1 MGRAR
6 RERVPVAEA
15 SLSPEH
21 DAISPTASRYLE
33 AIFYID
39 AEGESVRAARLAEWL
54 GVAGATTAGAL
65 QRMAA
70 AGLIEV
76 SPSKEI
82 TLTTTGRTAAANIVR
97 RHRIAE
103 RWLTDW
109 VGLDWL
115 RADEEAS
122 KLEHALSDDV
132 ADRLHTLIG
141 SPLTCPHG
149 NPIPGVDAPQRNER
163 SLRTLGAGERSK
175 LSRISEVA
183 EHEVPELLRFLADN
197 RLFIGTEVEV
207 VQVSRGGGT
216 QTVRV
221 GDQDVSMSLDV
232 AAKIWVD
239 DGATGG
245 KAKGPASGR

>member
-6 RERVPVAEA
+6 RERPVMEGHPNHA
-15 SLSPEH
+15 EH
-21 DAISPTASRYLE
+21 DPISATASRYLE

-39 AEGESVRAARLAEWL
+39 AEGESVRASRLAEWL
-54 GVAGATTAGAL
+54 GVTGATTAGAL
-65 QRMAA
+65 QRMTT
-70 AGLIEV
+70 AGLIDV
-76 SPSKEI
+76 SPGKVI
-82 TLTTTGRTAAANIVR
+82 TLTAAGREAAAKIVR

-103 RWLTDW
+103 RWLTDV

-115 RADEEAS
+115 QADEEAS

-132 ADRLHTLIG
+132 ANRLHTLIG

-149 NPIPGVDAPQRNER
+149 NPIPGVEAPPRNER
-163 SLRTLGAGERSK
+163 SLRSLEAGQRSL

-183 EHEVPELLRFLADN
+183 EHEVPELLRFLGEN

-221 GDQDVSMSLDV
+221 GDHQVSMSLEV
-232 AAKIWVD
+232 ASKIWVD
-239 DGATGG
+239 DGL
-245 KAKGPASGR
+245 PA

>member
-6 RERVPVAEA
+6 RERTAAPTAEHA
-15 SLSPEH
+15 EH
-21 DAISPTASRYLE
+21 DPISATASRYLE

-70 AGLIEV
+70 AGLIEI
-76 SPSKEI
+76 SPGKVI
-82 TLTTTGRTAAANIVR
+82 TLTPSGRRAAANIVR

-103 RWLTDW
+103 RWLTDV

-115 RADEEAS
+115 QADEEAS

-132 ADRLHTLIG
+132 ANRLHVLIG

-149 NPIPGVDAPQRNER
+149 NPIPGVEAPTRHER
-163 SLRTLGAGERSK
+163 SLRSLEVGERAK

-183 EHEVPELLRFLADN
+183 EHEVPELLRFLADYG
-197 RLFIGTEVEV
+197 LFIGTEVEV
-207 VQVSRGGGT
+207 LRISRGGGT
-216 QTVRV
+216 ETVRV
-221 GDQDVSMSLDV
+221 GDREVSMSLDV

-239 DGATGG
+239 DGRR
-245 KAKGPASGR
+245 P